1 MNIKKPKVNKNVIA
15 KISQNEYKNVLFNK
29 NMFKT
34 FDEQNHSIVMS
45 LNSLSCFID
54 KIDILNGIDA
64 LALGYKS

>member
-1 MNIKKPKVNKNVIA
+1 MNIKKLKVNKNVIA

-34 FDEQNHSIVMS
+34 FDEQNHSIVIFMKS
-45 LNSLSCFID
+45 TKFL
-54 KIDILNGIDA
+54 DA

>member
-45 LNSLSCFID
+45 LNSLSYFID